1 MSQHELTSKT
11 RGPYHETRITQ
22 HKINFKKKTIKPVF
36 KKKIMLNDKIRN
48 EIEQNK
54 KDIDLH

>member
-11 RGPYHETRITQ
+11 RGPCHETRITQ
-22 HKINFKKKTIKPVF
+22 HKINLKKNHKASLL
-36 KKKIMLNDKIRN
+36 KKIMLNDKIRN